1 MYYHFQAKA
10 GKRAQKKCMIYFAS
24 SVLYPMIM
32 VYQVT
37 REDRGAIEAVHEDE
51 EKHHEIK
58 VHFSLENL
66 FFLLSGFTEIL

>member
-1 MYYHFQAKA
+1 
-10 GKRAQKKCMIYFAS
+10 
-24 SVLYPMIM
+24 MIM